1 MAEEN
6 CPISSR
12 AARIPPFMVMEVLER
27 AKALEKEGRDI
38 IHLEVGEP
46 DFETPDCIR
55 EAGIKA
61 IREGMTRYS
70 HSLGLPELREAI
82 CDDYRRKYGVEISPD
97 RIIVTSG
104 TSPAMFLLFAA
115 LLDTGDEVIISDP
128 HYACYPSFVEFLGG
142 KAVYVTVRE
151 EEGFQLQPEEIA
163 ARIGPQTRGI
173 VINSPANPTGALLT
187 PGRMESI
194 ASLGPCVI
202 SDEIYHG
209 LTYEGKAR
217 SILEFTDNAFVLNGF
232 SKRYAMTGWRLGY
245 VIAPEAF
252 VRPMQ
257 KLQQNFFI
265 SAGSVAQY
273 AGLAALREAGAD
285 VTRMAGL
292 YDKRRR
298 FMVRRLRELGFGIT
312 VVPTGAFY
320 VLANARHLDE
330 DSYRLAFDILE
341 KAGVAVT
348 PGIDFGAAAEG
359 YIRFSYANSL
369 EKITAAMDRLQE
381 YLASRDSASR

>member
-1 MAEEN
+1 
-6 CPISSR
+6 
-12 AARIPPFMVMEVLER
+12 MVMEVMER
-27 AKALEKEGRDI
+27 AKALEEEGREI

-55 EAGIKA
+55 EAGIRA
-61 IREGMTRYS
+61 ITEGMTRYS
-70 HSLGLPELREAI
+70 HSLGLAELREAI
-82 CDDYRRKYGVEISPD
+82 CDHYRGEYGVEVSPD

-104 TSPAMFLLFAA
+104 TSPAMLLLFAA

-128 HYACYPSFVEFLGG
+128 HYACYPSFIEFLGG
-142 KAVYVTVRE
+142 KASYVTLRE
-151 EEGFQLQPEEIA
+151 EEGFQFQPEEIA

-173 VINSPANPTGALLT
+173 VINSPANPTGSLLA

-194 ASLGPCVI
+194 ASLVPCVI

-209 LTYEGKAR
+209 LTYEGRAR

-273 AGLAALREAGAD
+273 AGLAALKEAGAD
-285 VTRMAGL
+285 VTRMAGI
-292 YDKRRR
+292 YDERRR
-298 FMVRRLRELGFGIT
+298 FMVRRLRQLGFGIT
-312 VVPTGAFY
+312 EVPTGAFY

-341 KAGVAVT
+341 KAGVAAT
-348 PGIDFGAAAEG
+348 PGIDFGRAAEG
-359 YIRFSYANSL
+359 YLRFTYANSL
-369 EKITAAMDRLQE
+369 EKIAAAMDRLEE